1 MTLQTS
7 LLLKF
12 LTYETILSADPLA
25 PLFHTPE
32 TGMTSLQVGA
42 GTSLDRPGRKQ
53 ATVTKFGIYSTY
65 SP

>member
-42 GTSLDRPGRKQ
+42 GTSLAQPGRKQ
-53 ATVTKFGIYSTY
+53 ATATKFRIYSTY